1 VLTRLEGE
9 SQINANRRAAL
20 RGQSAPDSTQSLDEY
35 PFASSQQGGAGAR
48 VMAVPRGEQSIQGG
62 TLSRF
67 YQNYNINHG
76 DPFLVQI
83 VE

>member
-1 VLTRLEGE
+1 
-9 SQINANRRAAL
+9 
-20 RGQSAPDSTQSLDEY
+20 
-35 PFASSQQGGAGAR
+35 
-48 VMAVPRGEQSIQGG
+48 MAVPRGEQSIQGG